1 MHLTVDGAGV
11 YAHTGGRDFDPAKPA
26 AVFVHGAGLDH
37 TVWALQARYVAHH
50 GYSVL
55 APDLPGHGRS
65 GGKALETV
73 EAIADWIAALLDAAG
88 AKQAM
93 LIGHSMGAAASLEL
107 AARRPQRV
115 AKLALLGV
123 AARMAVHPELIAA
136 AESDPDLA
144 REMIVEWAH
153 GARGRIGG
161 NRAAGL
167 WIADTARRLIDRAG
181 ANRVLAR
188 DLKACGAW
196 TGGEAAAARLACP
209 VLLILGA
216 QDRMTPPKAGKQLAG
231 AIEGAEVDVLPD
243 CGHMMMVEQPDMTLD
258 LLRKFLGTR

>member
-11 YAHTGGRDFDPAKPA
+11 YAHTGGQPFDPAKPA

-37 TVWALQARYVAHH
+37 TVWALQTRYVAHH
-50 GYSVL
+50 GFSVL

-65 GGKALETV
+65 GGKPLASV

-88 AKQAM
+88 AQRAA

-115 AKLALLGV
+115 AKLALLGI
-123 AARMAVHPELIAA
+123 AARLAVHPDLIAA

-144 REMIVEWAH
+144 REMIVDWAH

-161 NRAAGL
+161 NPAAGL
-167 WIADTARRLIDRAG
+167 WIANTARRLIDRAG
-181 ANRVLAR
+181 ANRVLAQ

-196 TGGEAAAARLACP
+196 TGGAAAAAKLACP
-209 VLLILGA
+209 TLLILGA
-216 QDRMTPPKAGKQLAG
+216 EDRMTLTKAGNELAG
-231 AIEGAEVDVLPD
+231 AIAGAQVDVLPD

-258 LLRKFLGTR
+258 LLKAFLGTR